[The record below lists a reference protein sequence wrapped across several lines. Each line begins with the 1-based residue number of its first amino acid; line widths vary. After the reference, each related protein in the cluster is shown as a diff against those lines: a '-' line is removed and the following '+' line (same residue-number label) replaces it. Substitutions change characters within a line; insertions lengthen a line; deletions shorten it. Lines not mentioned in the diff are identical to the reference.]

1 MPMAFQLLLVISG
14 VESPTQAT
22 EDSIFYLKVSI
33 ITEMHFTEIVTEDDH
48 RYPGSDTS

>member
-22 EDSIFYLKVSI
+22 EDSKKTMKWI
-33 ITEMHFTEIVTEDDH
+33 EMSLSQDCHSYGNSPVTAIDL
-48 RYPGSDTS
+48 